1 MFKPKDFLETA
12 EGLLFAVVSAQL
24 EQDKCLCFLRYVKH
38 NGQWRKYATDDANVF
53 LQQNYPE
60 YLHYSQQLDAE
71 LHAVELHRVS
81 QHHCPRRRLHNLLTQ
96 PPDDEVEQDLYQ
108 LAQLLFNHKLDL
120 TQVGITG
127 SLLAA
132 VHNTRSDIDL
142 VCYEHATFEQ
152 ARALIEHLVNQGW
165 LSALS
170 EADWHES
177 YQRRDSELS
186 FTEYVWHEQRK
197 FNKAVINGRKFDLS
211 LVNSAPMSTER
222 YHKLS
227 AIKLRCQVL
236 DDSQAFAYPAQLG
249 LNHPE
254 ITSVVSFTATYNGQ
268 AFYGETVEIAGLL
281 EQSESGQKRIV
292 VGSSRE
298 AKGEYIKVIHA

>member
-1 MFKPKDFLETA
+1 MFTPKDFLETA
-12 EGLLFAVVSAQL
+12 EGLLFAVVAAQL
-24 EQDKCLCFLRYVKH
+24 EHDKCLCFLRYVKQ
-38 NGQWRKYATDDANVF
+38 NGQWQKYATDDANVF

-71 LHAVELHRVS
+71 LHAVAVDRVS
-81 QHHCPRRRLHNLLTQ
+81 QHHCPRRRLHSLLTQ
-96 PPDDEVEQDLYQ
+96 PPDDAVEQDLHQ
-108 LAQLLFNHKLDL
+108 LAQLFYHHKLDL
-120 TQVGITG
+120 TEIGITG

-142 VCYEHATFEQ
+142 VCYEHATFEH
-152 ARALIEHLVNQGW
+152 ARLLIEQLINQGL

-170 EADWHES
+170 ESDWHES

-211 LVNSAPMSTER
+211 LVNKNPVSTER
-222 YHKLS
+222 YRKLS
-227 AIKLRCQVL
+227 TIKLCCQVS

-268 AFYGETVEIAGLL
+268 AFLGETVEISGLL
-281 EQSESGQKRIV
+281 EQNESGQKRIV

-298 AKGEYIKVIHA
+298 AKGEYIKVTHA